1 MPAASAMEPA
11 TVAASGGI
19 STVNAAAI
27 ATVVSIPSM
36 VTVPPTIAIHPT
48 IAIPP
53 VIADAYTEAIGI
65 SIGVVGIGVTV
76 CNRGCCGIITV
87 GWRSITWAGHLSSL
101 IVAVALIAVRRI
113 LGWISCLSCTR
124 RIDA

>member
-1 MPAASAMEPA
+1 MEPA

-36 VTVPPTIAIHPT
+36 VTVPPT